1 MTAKNY
7 AIKTGHLF
15 TVVTV
20 DADSNQ
26 CLVDHSVSGRLAFE
40 GTHED
45 VILRAAQDG
54 AGAGFKTLREAMES
68 REGVVRRRD
77 LDC

>member
-1 MTAKNY
+1 MTTTNL
-7 AIKTGHLF
+7 AIRTGRTF

-20 DADSNQ
+20 DTGANQ
-26 CLVDHSVSGRLAFE
+26 CLVDHVSTGRLTYN
-40 GTHED
+40 GTHENA
-45 VILRAAQDG
+45 IQAAATDG
-54 AGAGFKTLREAMES
+54 AGVSFKTLREAMES